1 MIPPARALARLV
13 GTLLLIVL
21 AVGGIV
27 VAVFCIQG
35 DEQTLS
41 LPHLASLLHL
51 DELRATVGRWFE
63 GLEAS
68 GPDAALAALCGLGA
82 IALGLLLLIG
92 AIVPGRDRLLTVDE
106 AEEGRLTARR
116 RPTQKALESL
126 AERPGDVL
134 AAKARVRPRRTGR
147 GGRASLV
154 LTKTKTADET
164 PRGERAR
171 ADLQQLEQSL
181 DLTVSTHDRRPRK
194 GTGVQ

>member
-1 MIPPARALARLV
+1 MIPSARALARLV

-27 VAVFCIQG
+27 VAVFCIPG
-35 DEQTLS
+35 DEETLS

-51 DELRATVGRWFE
+51 DELRSTIGGWFE

-92 AIVPGRDRLLTVDE
+92 AIVPGRDRLLTLDE
-106 AEEGRLTARR
+106 AEEGRLTAQR

-134 AAKARVRPRRTGR
+134 AAKARVRPHRTGR

-154 LTKTKTADET
+154 LTKTKTTDET

-171 ADLQQLEQSL
+171 ADLQDLEQSL

>member
-1 MIPPARALARLV
+1 MIPSARALARLV

-35 DEQTLS
+35 DEETLS

-51 DELRATVGRWFE
+51 DDLRATVGGWFE
-63 GLEAS
+63 SLEAS
-68 GPDAALAALCGLGA
+68 GPDAALAVLCGLGA

-106 AEEGRLTARR
+106 AEEGRLTAQR

-134 AAKARVRPRRTGR
+134 AARARVRPHRTGR

-171 ADLQQLEQSL
+171 ADLQDLEQSL